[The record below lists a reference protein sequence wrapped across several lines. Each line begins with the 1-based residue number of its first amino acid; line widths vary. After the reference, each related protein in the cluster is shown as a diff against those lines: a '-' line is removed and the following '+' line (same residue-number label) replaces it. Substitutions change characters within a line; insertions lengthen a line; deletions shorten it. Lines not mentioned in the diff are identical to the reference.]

1 MVLILHYWSMF
12 GSLLAATTPIS
23 SGFVASLL
31 VSWGTTASV
40 DFFFWMFV
48 VKDFKFR
55 TIGTFNNCTSSI
67 VFSLFGIL

>member
-40 DFFFWMFV
+40 DFFFLDV
-48 VKDFKFR
+48 C
-55 TIGTFNNCTSSI
+55 G
-67 VFSLFGIL
+67 